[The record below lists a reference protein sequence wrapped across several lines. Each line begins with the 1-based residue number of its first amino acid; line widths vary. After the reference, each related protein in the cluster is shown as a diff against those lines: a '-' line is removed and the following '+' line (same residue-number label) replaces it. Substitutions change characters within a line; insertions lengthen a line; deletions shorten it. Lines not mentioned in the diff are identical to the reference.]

1 MLFERLGH
9 FVVAHRWAVLLGL
22 LVLTVASAAIAPGLR
37 FDFTP
42 QALFEQRD
50 EVNDFARE
58 IREHFGDETNTLI
71 VVWQHDELY
80 AAQTLEDLA
89 VVTDA
94 LEAWPHATR
103 VLSLSNMRLPRN
115 EVDAQS
121 GERVLQL
128 GPLVGHRPVTDALA
142 ERIRDQVDGEP
153 LLERALVSR
162 SGTRTA
168 IVIEL
173 GESARN
179 INELTTVV
187 GELDDKLAAWSRELP
202 SAPTLTLSG
211 LPQVR
216 VDIIQN
222 LQNEQLRFLPL
233 TALFIIA
240 MLAWMFR
247 SVSGVLLPLGSI
259 ALALIWTTA
268 MLVVVG
274 QPINIINSVLPTLLM
289 IIGLSDGIHLLSRA
303 AEEAASGASRE
314 DIVRSTVRRIGLACF
329 LTSATTAIGFVSLLM
344 SSAAILR
351 DFGVH
356 TAAGV
361 MLAYLATI
369 LFIPALLTW
378 MPAPRRVGLHQDRP
392 GLIERLM
399 AKNAR
404 LVLARPLPLLAAGLL
419 VGAAAVTAAL
429 TWGRIDT
436 RLLEVYPD
444 DHDTAVLTRMV
455 NDEFSGVLPLIVSI
469 EAREPG
475 YFLEPDNLEK
485 LATLQ
490 RSVEAHDPG
499 MILKTGSVY
508 DLLQV
513 FRAAFLDDPSLRDTP
528 FETRQQIEAVLRLY
542 RQDAASDVNRLLDAD
557 NRHALV
563 TIRLDDLGIE
573 RGKATVAHIARE
585 AERLFGEG
593 AADGITEARP
603 PANGDVAVRVR
614 LAGDIYL
621 ASAGL
626 TNFIWDLLGSLS
638 MAAIIIFAVM
648 TVLFRSLRLGLVSI
662 PPNVLPL
669 VLTWGY
675 MSLRGIELNTTTVVI
690 FSVSLGLAVD
700 DTIHF
705 LTRYQE
711 ERNEGYDVRTAIER
725 TFLGAGRAIIITSV
739 VLVGGL
745 AILLNTN
752 FNPTSHFAELTTCT
766 VVGALIGDLFVLPA
780 CLLLFDGRERKGQ
793 TVRLA
798 DAEASE
804 RKDRAAT
811 PV

>member
-444 DHDTAVLTRMV
+444 DHDTAV
-455 NDEFSGVLPLIVSI
+455 P
-469 EAREPG
+469 
-475 YFLEPDNLEK
+475 
-485 LATLQ
+485 LQ